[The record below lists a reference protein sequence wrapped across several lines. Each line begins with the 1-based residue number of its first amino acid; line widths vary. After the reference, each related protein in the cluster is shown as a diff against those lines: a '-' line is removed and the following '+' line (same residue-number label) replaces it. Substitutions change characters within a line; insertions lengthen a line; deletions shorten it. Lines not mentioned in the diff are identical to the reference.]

1 MRIRFFW
8 LFVMG
13 SDTLNPMPYL
23 GRNKNH
29 NKRTQM
35 KVKIDNTEAEINE
48 EDLINA
54 IKGNLDSNVETA
66 VDYAIDNLDLSYQ
79 IEDVIRDWD
88 FSYQVETEIENNST
102 LVDFFDRV
110 ESLEKSLESLALALP
125 NNALAKAQQ
134 EKEALQT
141 KFDDLQK
148 KFQVLAGLE
157 EASENEES

>member
-1 MRIRFFW
+1 
-8 LFVMG
+8 